1 MLTGEWSLR
10 VRLRSK
16 LELKMAKLKTTQN
29 EQSVEGFLNSVPDE
43 KRRRDSFTVLEMMK
57 KLTGEEPKM

>member
-1 MLTGEWSLR
+1 MAKLTIM
-10 VRLRSK
+10 
-16 LELKMAKLKTTQN
+16 ELKMAKMKTTQN